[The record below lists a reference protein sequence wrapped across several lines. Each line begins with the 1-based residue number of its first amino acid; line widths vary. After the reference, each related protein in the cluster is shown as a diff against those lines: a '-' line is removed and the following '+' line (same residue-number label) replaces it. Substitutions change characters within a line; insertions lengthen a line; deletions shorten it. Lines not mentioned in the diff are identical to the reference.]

1 MTSALRKKLLSLAI
15 RGKLVPQDPADE
27 PASVLL
33 ERIRAEREAK
43 ENESPR
49 RGRGR
54 RSSSDNP
61 PCPKRGTSAGTAS
74 AEGTAFDPPFPI
86 PESWAWTTLD
96 NIAETITDGDHQPPP
111 KASSGIPFLVIS
123 NIVSGNISFKNTRYV
138 SNEYFQSIPAFK
150 RPRKGDIL
158 LSVTGSYGI
167 PVLVENARDF
177 CFQRHIA
184 LIRSNWVEKEFLLHY
199 LKSHD
204 AKKYF
209 DSVATGTAQ
218 KTVSLERL
226 REMWVPLPPLAE
238 QRRIVSRFDALS
250 SLSDSIDEDSAAFGA
265 LAGTAKSRILDLAI
279 RGALVPQDPTD
290 EPASVLLDRIRST
303 ADKPP
308 CPKKGG
314 KAEPIG
320 ISDPLFPIPESWEWT
335 TLGEIGEV
343 VRGTGIK
350 RSDMSETGRPCVR
363 YGEIYT
369 TYSLRTEKVV
379 SFISEELF
387 RSSKHVQA
395 RSVLMTLTGEDR
407 KDIAKTIAYLGDE
420 PIAISGDMLGICPR
434 EVEPLY
440 LSFALNSPWA
450 IERKG
455 KLATGDLVIHISQK
469 SMSCFPVPLPP
480 LAEQRRIVAK
490 VEELFAAVDA
500 MATK

>member
-1 MTSALRKKLLSLAI
+1 M
-15 RGKLVPQDPADE
+15 
-27 PASVLL
+27 
-33 ERIRAEREAK
+33 
-43 ENESPR
+43 
-49 RGRGR
+49 
-54 RSSSDNP
+54 SS
-61 PCPKRGTSAGTAS
+61 GTAG
-74 AEGTAFDPPFPI
+74 AEGAVFEPPFSI
-86 PESWAWTTLD
+86 PESWAWCRLGDVCEIVLGGTPDTKK
-96 NIAETITDGDHQPPP
+96 TQYWDGD
-111 KASSGIPFLVIS
+111 IPWLTPGEMS
-123 NIVSGNISFKNTRYV
+123 ELKDKYV
-138 SNEYFQSIPAFK
+138 SSTRRTLSQLGLEKGSRLFPSRSVILSTRAPIGYLFINSVPMSTNQGCKTLVPCRGLLPEYLYYN
-150 RPRKGDIL
+150 L
-158 LSVTGSYGI
+158 LGRVD
-167 PVLVENARDF
+167 E
-177 CFQRHIA
+177 
-184 LIRSNWVEKEFLLHY
+184 
-199 LKSHD
+199 LKNLG
-204 AKKYF
+204 
-209 DSVATGTAQ
+209 TGTTFKELSSSALS
-218 KTVSLERL
+218 SLCISI
-226 REMWVPLPPLAE
+226 PPLAE
-238 QRRIVSRFDALS
+238 QIRIVSFFEEIS
-250 SLSDSIDEDSAAFGA
+250 SLCEFIDNGEA
-265 LAGTAKSRILDLAI
+265 LFDLLARTAKKRILDLAI

-290 EPASVLLDRIRST
+290 KPASVLLDRIRST

-350 RSDMSETGRPCVR
+350 RSEISATGRPCVR

-369 TYSLRTEKVV
+369 TYFLKTEKVV
-379 SFISEELF
+379 SCIPEELF

-440 LSFALNSPWA
+440 LSFVLNSPWA

-490 VEELFAAVDA
+490 VEELFSVIDA

>member
-1 MTSALRKKLLSLAI
+1 MAVFRSQFNPFIQLFLQSDEFKQYLNKSNSTTIHQLTQSMLKDAWMPFPPFHEQQRIVKRFEALSALCNAI
-15 RGKLVPQDPADE
+15 DIQ
-27 PASVLL
+27 SV
-33 ERIRAEREAK
+33 
-43 ENESPR
+43 S
-49 RGRGR
+49 
-54 RSSSDNP
+54 
-61 PCPKRGTSAGTAS
+61 
-74 AEGTAFDPPFPI
+74 
-86 PESWAWTTLD
+86 
-96 NIAETITDGDHQPPP
+96 
-111 KASSGIPFLVIS
+111 
-123 NIVSGNISFKNTRYV
+123 
-138 SNEYFQSIPAFK
+138 
-150 RPRKGDIL
+150 
-158 LSVTGSYGI
+158 LSV
-167 PVLVENARDF
+167 
-177 CFQRHIA
+177 
-184 LIRSNWVEKEFLLHY
+184 
-199 LKSHD
+199 
-204 AKKYF
+204 
-209 DSVATGTAQ
+209 
-218 KTVSLERL
+218 
-226 REMWVPLPPLAE
+226 LAE
-238 QRRIVSRFDALS
+238 Q
-250 SLSDSIDEDSAAFGA
+250 
-265 LAGTAKSRILDLAI
+265 AKQKVLDLAI
-279 RGALVPQDPTD
+279 RGLLVSQNPAD

-440 LSFALNSPWA
+440 LSFVLNSPWA

-480 LAEQRRIVAK
+480 IAEQRRIVAK

>member
-1 MTSALRKKLLSLAI
+1 M
-15 RGKLVPQDPADE
+15 
-27 PASVLL
+27 
-33 ERIRAEREAK
+33 
-43 ENESPR
+43 
-49 RGRGR
+49 
-54 RSSSDNP
+54 SS
-61 PCPKRGTSAGTAS
+61 GTAGV
-74 AEGTAFDPPFPI
+74 EGAVFEPPFPI
-86 PESWAWTTLD
+86 PESWVWTKLGEIGDTNIGLTYHPQDISD
-96 NIAETITDGDHQPPP
+96 N
-111 KASSGIPFLVIS
+111 
-123 NIVSGNISFKNTRYV
+123 
-138 SNEYFQSIPAFK
+138 
-150 RPRKGDIL
+150 
-158 LSVTGSYGI
+158 GI
-167 PVLVENARDF
+167 PVL
-177 CFQRHIA
+177 
-184 LIRSNWVEKEFLLHY
+184 RSNNIQNGNLVLSSLVRVACHILPSQFIKNGDVLICARNGSKALVGKSVLVDSLVEPTSFGAFMAVFRSQFNPFIQLFLQSDEFKQY
-199 LKSHD
+199 LNKSNSTTIHQLTQSMLKD
-204 AKKYF
+204 AWMPF
-209 DSVATGTAQ
+209 
-218 KTVSLERL
+218 
-226 REMWVPLPPLAE
+226 PPFSE
-238 QRRIVSRFDALS
+238 QQRIVKRFDALS
-250 SLSDSIDEDSAAFGA
+250 ALCDAIDIQSVSLSV
-265 LAGTAKSRILDLAI
+265 LAEQAKQKVLDLAI
-279 RGALVPQDPTD
+279 RGLLVSQNPTD
-290 EPASVLLDRIRST
+290 EPASTLLDCIRST

>member
-33 ERIRAEREAK
+33 ERIRAERESK
-43 ENESPR
+43 ESAAPR

-74 AEGTAFDPPFPI
+74 AEDEVFEPPFPI
-86 PESWAWTTLD
+86 PESWVWTTLENVGRFISGKTPSKQELTND
-96 NIAETITDGDHQPPP
+96 PGIPYFKIAEMNRHGNDVWMAETDSYLVSEYSGPTFPAKSIVFP
-111 KASSGIPFLVIS
+111 KNGGTVLTNKRRLLKYESVCDL
-123 NIVSGNISFKNTRYV
+123 NT
-138 SNEYFQSIPAFK
+138 
-150 RPRKGDIL
+150 G
-158 LSVTGSYGI
+158 G
-167 PVLVENARDF
+167 
-177 CFQRHIA
+177 
-184 LIRSNWVEKEFLLHY
+184 
-199 LKSHD
+199 
-204 AKKYF
+204 
-209 DSVATGTAQ
+209 
-218 KTVSLERL
+218 VSLYDENL
-226 REMWVPLPPLAE
+226 LDWVFLWFQTVDFSEHIFGGIIPTINASTVNSLCIPIPPISE
-238 QRRIVSRFDALS
+238 QRAIVARFEELS
-250 SLSDSIDEDSAAFGA
+250 SLCDSIDENAMTLDS
-265 LAGTAKSRILDLAI
+265 LATKTKASVLDLAI
-279 RGALVPQDPTD
+279 RGDLVPQNPAD

-308 CPKKGG
+308 CPKNG
-314 KAEPIG
+314 KKTEPIG

-369 TYSLRTEKVV
+369 TYSLKTEKVV
-379 SFISEELF
+379 SFVSEELF

-407 KDIAKTIAYLGDE
+407 KDIAKTIAYLGTE

-440 LSFALNSPWA
+440 LSFVLNSPWA

-455 KLATGDLVIHISQK
+455 KRATGDLVIHISQK

-490 VEELFAAVDA
+490 VEELFSAIDA